1 MSRYDAFLD
10 DGGDP
15 SMWEEVSHSGKG
27 PATEAFFSML
37 GGEEKPNSFAMAYM
51 ARIAAHECGYTEADE
66 KNEKE

>member
-1 MSRYDAFLD
+1 MSRYDVFLD

-27 PATEAFFSML
+27 PATEVLLSML
-37 GGEEKPNSFAMAYM
+37 NGEKEFNSLAIGYM
-51 ARIAAHECGYTEADE
+51 ARIAAHECGYTEVDD